1 MKTED
6 SLGPVQLKDDEDD
19 ENKNSQ
25 NKEALEASNITIQDI
40 FNFWSE
46 WDLNSG
52 IPDFPRLS
60 SLGTLPLR
68 SFKLNTSKQ

>member
-40 FNFWSE
+40 YNFWSE
-46 WDLNSG
+46 WDLNPG
-52 IPDFPRLS
+52 IPDFQVPGSHHWAHCLYSHS
-60 SLGTLPLR
+60 S
-68 SFKLNTSKQ
+68 

>member
-6 SLGPVQLKDDEDD
+6 SLGPVQLKDDEND

-40 FNFWSE
+40 SNFWSE
-46 WDLNSG
+46 WEWDLG
-52 IPDFPRLS
+52 IPDFQV
-60 SLGTLPLR
+60 LGSHHLAHC
-68 SFKLNTSKQ
+68 LNSH